1 MQQSRH
7 FRWMG
12 FLQQFHLVIKYKKEI
27 NNKVVD
33 MLSRPSLNASII
45 LQNSSLAHESYIEQ
59 YARDSD
65 FMDVYDSLT
74 QGA

>member
-1 MQQSRH
+1 
-7 FRWMG
+7 
-12 FLQQFHLVIKYKKEI
+12 
-27 NNKVVD
+27 

-59 YARDSD
+59 YARDID

-74 QGA
+74 HGA

>member
-1 MQQSRH
+1 
-7 FRWMG
+7 MG